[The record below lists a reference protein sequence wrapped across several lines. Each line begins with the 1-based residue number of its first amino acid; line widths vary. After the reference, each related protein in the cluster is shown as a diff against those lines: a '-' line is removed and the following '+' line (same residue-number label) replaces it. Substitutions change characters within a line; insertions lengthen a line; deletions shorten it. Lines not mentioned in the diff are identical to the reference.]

1 LHDNAT
7 HIKSLPTKVTKVKS
21 FVNKDGEFNPSHDR
35 KQHVKN
41 ELPTLSSH
49 FKEIS
54 GIDDVTLNKYIK
66 DPDKHHELVRIFFN
80 GRQSREALTNYSTK
94 EKTNLYND
102 LMENLVSHADNAVLD
117 TVAYSLTSL
126 PFEDHDVI
134 NPIEKLSSDK
144 IPQFAISLKKAIS
157 ANRYALNLD
166 EPNNP
171 RAIQLSNMVG
181 TILNNTTK
189 DSGTA
194 DKLLAVGLTDHL
206 RSQNNKTHNKNIN
219 DLFDEIMSKD
229 GGNFTDV
236 IKQLSRG
243 SND

>member
-1 LHDNAT
+1 M
-7 HIKSLPTKVTKVKS
+7 
-21 FVNKDGEFNPSHDR
+21 NKEGEFNPSHDR
-35 KQHVKN
+35 KQHVSN

-80 GRQSREALTNYSTK
+80 GKQSREVLTKYSTK
-94 EKTNLYND
+94 EKTNLYDD
-102 LMENLVSHADNAVLD
+102 LMENLVSHADNDVLD
-117 TVAYSLTSL
+117 TVADSLTSL

-134 NPIEKLSSDK
+134 NPIEKLSLDK
-144 IPQFAISLKKAIS
+144 LQPFAISLKKAIS
-157 ANRYALNLD
+157 TNRYTLNLD

-189 DSGTA
+189 DSGIT
-194 DKLLAVGLTDHL
+194 DKLLAVELTGHL

-229 GGNFTDV
+229 GGNFANVTN
-236 IKQLSRG
+236 QLSQAG
-243 SND
+243 NN